1 MVHSLAGRQDASKEE
16 ENHMIYF
23 LSVLYIAGILLS
35 TYLMAR
41 KEETRTRRGI
51 LGYFGFITIGF
62 LISLTLIGVLD
73 VSEDAARRIL
83 VFAYLYVIPFMMLI
97 GYKLLG
103 FIKVYKRWQMVIL
116 GIVGLFNLLIFGY
129 LLLFIFTILFYYM
142 VQA

>member
-1 MVHSLAGRQDASKEE
+1 
-16 ENHMIYF
+16 MIYF
-23 LSVLYIAGILLS
+23 LSILYIAGILLS

-41 KEETRTRRGI
+41 REEARTRRGI
-51 LGYFGFITIGF
+51 LGYFGFITVLF
-62 LISLTLIGVLD
+62 LISLVLIGIMD

-103 FIKVYKRWQMVIL
+103 FIKVYKRWQMIIL
-116 GIVGLFNLLIFGY
+116 GIVGLFNLMIFGY
-129 LLLFIFTILFYYM
+129 LLLFIFTILFYYL

>member
-1 MVHSLAGRQDASKEE
+1 
-16 ENHMIYF
+16 MIYF
-23 LSVLYIAGILLS
+23 LSILYIAGILLS

-116 GIVGLFNLLIFGY
+116 GIVGLFNLMIFGY

>member
-1 MVHSLAGRQDASKEE
+1 
-16 ENHMIYF
+16 MIYF

>member
-103 FIKVYKRWQMVIL
+103 FIKVYKRWQMIIL
-116 GIVGLFNLLIFGY
+116 GIVGLFNLMIFGY

>member
-1 MVHSLAGRQDASKEE
+1 
-16 ENHMIYF
+16 MIYF

-41 KEETRTRRGI
+41 TEELRTRRGI
-51 LGYFGFITIGF
+51 YGYFGFITIGF
-62 LISLTLIGVLD
+62 LISLILIGALD
-73 VSEDAARRIL
+73 VSGDSARRIL
-83 VFAYLYVIPFMMLI
+83 VFAYLYVIPFMILI

-103 FIKVYKRWQMVIL
+103 FIKVYKRWQMIIL
-116 GIVGLFNLLIFGY
+116 GIVGLFNLMIFGY

>member
-1 MVHSLAGRQDASKEE
+1 
-16 ENHMIYF
+16 
-23 LSVLYIAGILLS
+23 
-35 TYLMAR
+35 
-41 KEETRTRRGI
+41 
-51 LGYFGFITIGF
+51 
-62 LISLTLIGVLD
+62 
-73 VSEDAARRIL
+73 
-83 VFAYLYVIPFMMLI
+83 MLI

>member
-1 MVHSLAGRQDASKEE
+1 
-16 ENHMIYF
+16 MIYF

-41 KEETRTRRGI
+41 KEDTRTRRGI

-116 GIVGLFNLLIFGY
+116 GIVGLFNLMIFGY

>member
-1 MVHSLAGRQDASKEE
+1 
-16 ENHMIYF
+16 MIYF

-116 GIVGLFNLLIFGY
+116 GIVGLFNLMIFGY

>member
-23 LSVLYIAGILLS
+23 LSILYIAGILLS

-41 KEETRTRRGI
+41 KEDTRTRRGI

-116 GIVGLFNLLIFGY
+116 GIVGLFNLMIFGY

>member
-1 MVHSLAGRQDASKEE
+1 
-16 ENHMIYF
+16 MIYF
-23 LSVLYIAGILLS
+23 LSILYIAGILLS

-41 KEETRTRRGI
+41 KEDTRTRRGI

-116 GIVGLFNLLIFGY
+116 GIVGLFNLMIFGY

>member
-1 MVHSLAGRQDASKEE
+1 
-16 ENHMIYF
+16 MIYF

-41 KEETRTRRGI
+41 KEDTRTRRGI

>member
-1 MVHSLAGRQDASKEE
+1 MVHSLAGPQDASKEE

-23 LSVLYIAGILLS
+23 LSILYIAGILLS

-116 GIVGLFNLLIFGY
+116 GIVGLFNLMIFGY

>member
-1 MVHSLAGRQDASKEE
+1 
-16 ENHMIYF
+16 MIYF
-23 LSVLYIAGILLS
+23 LSILYIAGILFS

-116 GIVGLFNLLIFGY
+116 GIVGLFNLMIFGY